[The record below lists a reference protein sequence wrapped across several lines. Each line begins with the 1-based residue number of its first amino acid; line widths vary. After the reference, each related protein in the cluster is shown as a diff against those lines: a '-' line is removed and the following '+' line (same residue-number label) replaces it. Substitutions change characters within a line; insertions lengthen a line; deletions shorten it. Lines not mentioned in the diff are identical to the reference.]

1 MTLHKKSYFANT
13 NLATGLAGFI
23 DGLQNR
29 FFGFDSRRRLQKF
42 TFGFRQRFPKFS
54 YYILR
59 PRALLRKWKM
69 SSLGWQ
75 IFGDRG
81 MEPWRDLLKASAFNK
96 GYTPPT
102 RPDHLARDVIL
113 HLQRESERWRKEAID
128 AKKALSQAKRVEPK
142 GDVG

>member
-1 MTLHKKSYFANT
+1 MTLYKKSYFANT

-42 TFGFRQRFPKFS
+42 S

-59 PRALLRKWKM
+59 PRALLRIWKM
-69 SSLGWQ
+69 SSLVWH

-81 MEPWRDLLKASAFNK
+81 MKPWRDLLKASAFNK

-113 HLQRESERWRKEAID
+113 HLQRESERWKKEAIE